1 MSPEPTSIR
10 YIRKHTERKGNQMT
24 TQTQTSELKE
34 AFKELF
40 SPTEWKETLTH
51 IHNDA
56 EAVRHLSLFG
66 YGISFALG
74 GLVSIILIANFG

>member
-1 MSPEPTSIR
+1 MA
-10 YIRKHTERKGNQMT
+10 
-24 TQTQTSELKE
+24 TQTQTAELKE
-34 AFKELF
+34 AIKELF

-74 GLVSIILIANFG
+74 GLITLILVVNFG